1 MENNDI
7 DSLINSFTLLS
18 TENNVKEPNNI
29 NNHNNSNY
37 IDNLYNI
44 NNHNNSNYIDNLYN
58 ENQNAKIKIIQ
69 KWFRKKLNKF
79 NKTNIKFKEI
89 IYQLQLNKE
98 IMRKCYFEIKL
109 ISLKYPPQKNELKF
123 IYGKL
128 VEMSIINAF
137 TKIGF
142 NCNDLDK
149 KHACGSE
156 YKNDITLLGIDI
168 SIKAKLNKGSDV
180 ILINK
185 KNSSNHKIE
194 IQLLLCLIND
204 GKLYFIPSNI
214 VDNKIYVKEDAGC
227 IYYKGKLFTYI
238 DKKHKEYIYIFPEL
252 TLEEKNYLNNIKTI
266 NIYEK
271 IYNETI
277 KYI

>member
-1 MENNDI
+1 MENTDI

-18 TENNVKEPNNI
+18 TENNVKKSI
-29 NNHNNSNY
+29 
-37 IDNLYNI
+37 
-44 NNHNNSNYIDNLYN
+44 NLYN
-58 ENQNAKIKIIQ
+58 ETQNTKIKIIQ

-89 IYQLQLNKE
+89 IHQLQLNEE

-137 TKIGF
+137 IKIGF
-142 NCNDLDK
+142 HCNDLDK
-149 KHACGSE
+149 KHICGSE

-168 SIKAKLNKGSDV
+168 SIKTKLNKGGNI

-185 KNSSNHKIE
+185 KSSEKHKIE
-194 IQLLLCLIND
+194 IELLLCLIND
-204 GKLYFIPSNI
+204 RKLYFIPSNI
-214 VDNKIYVKEDAGC
+214 VDNKIYVGEDAGC
-227 IYYKGKLFTYI
+227 IYYKGKLLTNI
-238 DKKHKEYIYIFPEL
+238 DKKYKEYIYTFPEL
-252 TLEEKNYLNNIKTI
+252 ILEEKNNLKNIENI

-277 KYI
+277 KYIEN

>member
-18 TENNVKEPNNI
+18 TKNNLKNSINI
-29 NNHNNSNY
+29 NNNCQY
-37 IDNLYNI
+37 IN
-44 NNHNNSNYIDNLYN
+44 NLYN
-58 ENQNAKIKIIQ
+58 EIQNTKIKIIQ
-69 KWFRKKLNKF
+69 NWVRKRLSKF
-79 NKTNIKFKEI
+79 NKINIKFKEI
-89 IYQLQLNKE
+89 LHQLQLNEE

-142 NCNDLDK
+142 HCNDLDK
-149 KHACGSE
+149 NHICGSE

-185 KNSSNHKIE
+185 KSSSNHKIE

-227 IYYKGKLFTYI
+227 ISYKGKLLTNI
-238 DKKHKEYIYIFPEL
+238 DKKHKEYIYTFPEL
-252 TLEEKNYLNNIKTI
+252 TFEEKNNLKNIENI

-277 KYI
+277 KYIEK